1 MSKGFAIVTDSTSN
15 LPTPMLEEKG
25 ISVIPITFSFDGEE
39 HCCLDTTEF
48 SGGKGDMYY
57 KRLKEGA
64 RVTTSQVSPQ
74 QYIDVFEPIL
84 KMGED
89 IIFVGMSSGISG
101 SYNSAELA
109 AAQMREAYPERK
121 LRIVDTLAASLGEG
135 KAVLRAVECREKGM
149 SLDKTADLIESE
161 RQSLYQVAMLDDLM
175 FLHKGGRIS
184 APKALL
190 GTLLGIR
197 PILKGNKEGR
207 LVLCGKTKGRK
218 RGLEVLADAYRKL
231 VDRLKDQLVCIAYTD
246 CPEDAYTL
254 RDMLEAIWKPKGF
267 LIERYEPVTGSYAG
281 PGTVALFF
289 EGCDGVRNM

>member
-1 MSKGFAIVTDSTSN
+1 MHS
-15 LPTPMLEEKG
+15 LPL
-25 ISVIPITFSFDGEE
+25 
-39 HCCLDTTEF
+39 
-48 SGGKGDMYY
+48 
-57 KRLKEGA
+57 
-64 RVTTSQVSPQ
+64 
-74 QYIDVFEPIL
+74 
-84 KMGED
+84 
-89 IIFVGMSSGISG
+89 
-101 SYNSAELA
+101 
-109 AAQMREAYPERK
+109 
-121 LRIVDTLAASLGEG
+121 
-135 KAVLRAVECREKGM
+135 
-149 SLDKTADLIESE
+149 
-161 RQSLYQVAMLDDLM
+161 LDDLM